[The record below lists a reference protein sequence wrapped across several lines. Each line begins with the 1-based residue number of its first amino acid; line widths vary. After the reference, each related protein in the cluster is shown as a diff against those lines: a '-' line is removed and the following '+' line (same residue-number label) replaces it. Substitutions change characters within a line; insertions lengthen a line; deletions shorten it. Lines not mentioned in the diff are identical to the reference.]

1 MSTATVNRSELAQK
15 ARAFPTATFRNLGL
29 VLAGLG
35 LLVVIWGLM
44 GGHSGAG
51 RTWQS
56 WHFNLLFWAGLAQ
69 GSVVVA
75 ATQKL
80 AKGHWSGVI
89 IRLAEAAA
97 PFTALVV
104 VLFALEVFGR
114 GSIYAWLH
122 DPRPDVGWRLTTK
135 WFFVRNTAV
144 FARLRRPTRWFVRA
158 DAGPGT
164 PELDLRGPQHSASRR
179 IRRVQT
185 QRQLL

>member
-51 RTWQS
+51 RIWQS

-69 GSVVVA
+69 GSVVLA

-80 AKGHWSGVI
+80 AKGHWSGIV

-97 PFTALVV
+97 PFTTLVV
-104 VLFALEVFGR
+104 LLFALEVFGR

-122 DPRPDVGWRLTTK
+122 EPRPDVGRWLTTK
-135 WFFVRNTAV
+135 WILVRKTAV
-144 FARLRRPTRWFVRA
+144 SPVLALP
-158 DAGPGT
+158 
-164 PELDLRGPQHSASRR
+164 SREHFFGNH
-179 IRRVQT
+179 
-185 QRQLL
+185 